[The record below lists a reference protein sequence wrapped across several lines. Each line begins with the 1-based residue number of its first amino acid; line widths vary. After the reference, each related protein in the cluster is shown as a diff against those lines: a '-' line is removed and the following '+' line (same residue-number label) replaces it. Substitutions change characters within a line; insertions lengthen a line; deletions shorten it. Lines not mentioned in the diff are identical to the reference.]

1 MNKIYYAKQYY
12 LYEIKEEILKSYKEE
27 KQEIC
32 KWINEFIELCDK
44 QYEIYEKFKKS
55 MENKSFDKIKNEI
68 DEENK
73 NIDSMV
79 KIEMDKIKEENK
91 KQTIEYSYDEE
102 NNQNQ
107 HKIVINQKKK
117 QNYKTKEEIYQ
128 SSPQENKNC
137 ISKFFNWLFGCSC
150 CDVK

>member
-1 MNKIYYAKQYY
+1 MNYVINNTKYTKN
-12 LYEIKEEILKSYKEE
+12 LKNQWKTNHL
-27 KQEIC
+27 I
-32 KWINEFIELCDK
+32 
-44 QYEIYEKFKKS
+44 
-55 MENKSFDKIKNEI
+55 KIKNEI

-73 NIDSMV
+73 NIDAMV